1 MLTILTNALNE
12 TINNAGGM
20 EAMTGSVIQAY
31 NEPIWYVSFLLRTGG
46 TILLE
51 VIWRDG
57 GVVGSVLNEFKVSDR
72 ALAEIV
78 DRFLLKV
85 EVTDYVDPA
94 NVDYSDMPALET

>member
-12 TINNAGGM
+12 TINNAGGT
-20 EAMTGSVIQAY
+20 EVMTGSVIQAY
-31 NEPIWYVSFLLRTGG
+31 NAPIWYVSFLLRTGG

-85 EVTDYVDPA
+85 EVTDMPPLYDE
-94 NVDYSDMPALET
+94 SDG